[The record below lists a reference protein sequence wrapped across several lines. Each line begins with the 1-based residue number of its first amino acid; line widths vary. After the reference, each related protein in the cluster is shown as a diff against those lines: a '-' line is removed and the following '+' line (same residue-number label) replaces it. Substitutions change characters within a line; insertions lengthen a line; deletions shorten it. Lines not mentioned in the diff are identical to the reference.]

1 MIASPDNH
9 QPRRALLVVADPVM
23 RQRCRATLGNAGF
36 AVANDIESGAAA
48 VTTAREQRPEVIIL
62 SQQLSDVPADEA
74 VKWLRSNRDLATTP
88 IIILGGKAEANDG
101 VGRDH
106 IIIVPRPV
114 TAAHIRFAL
123 NEALPDEPTAQR
135 AAP

>member
-1 MIASPDNH
+1 
-9 QPRRALLVVADPVM
+9 M
-23 RQRCRATLGNAGF
+23 RQRCRVTLGIAGF
-36 AVANDIESGAAA
+36 VVANDVESGAAA
-48 VTTAREQRPEVIIL
+48 VTTAREQRPQVIIL

-88 IIILGGKAEANDG
+88 IIILGGKAEADEAAA
-101 VGRDH
+101 RDH

-123 NEALPDEPTAQR
+123 DEALPDGPTAQ